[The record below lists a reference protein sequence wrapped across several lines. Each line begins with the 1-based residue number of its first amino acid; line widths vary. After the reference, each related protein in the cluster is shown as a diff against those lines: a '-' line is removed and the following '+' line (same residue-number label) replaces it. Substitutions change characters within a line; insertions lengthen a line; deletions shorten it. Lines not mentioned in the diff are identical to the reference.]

1 MGGGD
6 HPLTSVSSALRQNY
20 GKPMYPSDLLH
31 DVTRYGLLASVLLL
45 AMVLTAYGRD
55 GAGRGYLWLAA
66 ALYVDAG
73 RHLLLL
79 LLPDYDWLSSLL
91 LVESLLKAGL
101 FMGGVALLGGGWI
114 ARYGRALVLLG
125 ATWLLVCHFRP
136 ALHGLPCVWV
146 GPTLLALASLTV
158 AGYFWR
164 QRDRQRP
171 AGFALAGGGALLLA
185 ALWLTQPV
193 FVGTAFSVW
202 HFATL
207 SLAYLLVSAGL
218 ILALYQSERLRAD
231 FASDGQQR
239 ALLRVMRSRRRVVQ
253 LREWTDV
260 LLRQISDGVVVSDFQ
275 GNITGF
281 NRGAEKI
288 FGYHARDLLDKP
300 VTELMPLALRPQGVL
315 LSEWLVGFREQF
327 TRPRE
332 TLGRRHDGEN
342 VEIEMVLSPMAIG
355 EAEQL
360 VAIIRD
366 ISERK
371 RQQSQLHF
379 MARHD
384 TLTGLPNRSH
394 FESLVGL
401 RLAAGMKGLLAFV
414 DLDDFKLINDTL
426 GHRAGD
432 MALVAISR
440 RLSGA
445 AGEHGIVARQSGDE
459 FVLFLPQMLDPEKI
473 SNWAESLVARV
484 RGPVTFDDVE
494 FVLSCSVGLSLA
506 GEQSSVEQLVRQA
519 DLAMYHAK
527 RTGKNRFSFFDQAM
541 LAESNQVAALAGR
554 LKRMDMD
561 AELSLVFQPR
571 MGIDERELAGAEVLL
586 RWRSSDGEEIPPA
599 RFIPVAEETG
609 QILRIGYWVLEQAC
623 RYLGDWGAEAQLLVL
638 SINLSARQLF
648 DDKLIDRIEALR
660 QQYGLAPAQLEFEIT
675 ESSAMQDA
683 DYALKVLG
691 RLRALGYGLS
701 LDDFGTGFSSLSHLR
716 LLPVDTIKIDRSFI
730 HGIALD
736 RQQRMMVAGI
746 IELTSNLG
754 MRVLAEGVETSE
766 QLMILDSLGCD
777 EAQGYLIGRPMP
789 AEEFKLRVLA
799 DWQGMVATLG

>member
-1 MGGGD
+1 
-6 HPLTSVSSALRQNY
+6 
-20 GKPMYPSDLLH
+20 MYPSDLLH
-31 DVTRYGLLASVLLL
+31 DVTRYGLLGSVLLL

-79 LLPDYDWLSSLL
+79 LLPAYDWLPSLL
-91 LVESLLKAGL
+91 LAESLLKAGL
-101 FMGGVALLGGGWI
+101 FMVGVALLGGGWI
-114 ARYGRALVLLG
+114 ARYGVVLVLLG
-125 ATWLLVCHFRP
+125 LVWLLACHFFPGLHDGSCRWAGP
-136 ALHGLPCVWV
+136 A
-146 GPTLLALASLTV
+146 LLALASLTL

-164 QRDRQRP
+164 HRDHQQP
-171 AGFALAGGGALLLA
+171 AGFTLAGAGALLLSL
-185 ALWLTQPV
+185 LWLSQPG
-193 FVGTAFSVW
+193 FADGPFSVW
-202 HFATL
+202 HFATVPV
-207 SLAYLLVSAGL
+207 AYLMVSAGL
-218 ILALYQSERLRAD
+218 ILALYQSQRLRAD
-231 FASDGQQR
+231 FASEGQQR
-239 ALLRVMRSRRRVVQ
+239 ALIRVMRSRRRVVQ

-260 LLRQISDGVVVSDFQ
+260 LLRQISDGVVVSDMQ

-288 FGYHARDLLDKP
+288 FGYSARELLDKP
-300 VTELMPLALRPQGVL
+300 VTELMPLSVRPQGVL
-315 LSEWLVGFREQF
+315 LSEWLGGFREQF
-327 TRPRE
+327 SRPRD
-332 TLGRRHDGEN
+332 TVGRRKDGEG
-342 VEIEMVLSPMAIG
+342 IQLEMVVSLMALG
-355 EAEQL
+355 DAEQL

-366 ISERK
+366 VSERK

-401 RLAAGMKGLLAFV
+401 RLAAGMRGLLVFV

-440 RLSGA
+440 RLAGA

-459 FVLFLPQMLDPEKI
+459 FVLFLPEMTDTEQVSD
-473 SNWAESLVARV
+473 WAESLVARV
-484 RGPVTFDDVE
+484 RGPVTFDEVE
-494 FVLSCSVGLSLA
+494 FVLSCSVGVTLST
-506 GEQSSVEQLVRQA
+506 ERSSVEQLVRQA

-527 RTGKNRFSFFDQAM
+527 RTGKNRFSFFNPNM
-541 LAESNQVAALAGR
+541 LTESNQVAALAAR

-571 MGIDERELAGAEVLL
+571 MRIDERELAGAEVLL
-586 RWRSSDGEEIPPA
+586 RWTSSDGEQIPPD

-623 RYLGDWGAEAQLLVL
+623 GQLAAWGSSAQLLVL

-660 QQYGLAPAQLEFEIT
+660 QHYGLAPAQLEFEIT

-730 HGIALD
+730 HGIESD

-754 MRVLAEGVETSE
+754 MQVLAEGVETSE

-777 EAQGYLIGRPMP
+777 EAQGYLIGRPIP
-789 AEEFKLRVLA
+789 AAAFEQTVLA
-799 DWQGMVATLG
+799 DWQETVAML